1 MSFLTSKF
9 AVGKGK
15 SKDEGL
21 DYTPG
26 SGTAVRVSEPSPLD
40 WPLLY
45 AFVAL
50 ALFGLIM
57 IGSSSMPYATRHYGE
72 PLYFVVRQS
81 IFLGVSVVFAFAA
94 FSIPTRQLERWGPL
108 LLICSLILLSLV
120 LVPGIGKLVN
130 GSRRWLALGPI
141 NVQVSEMVKLFIVI
155 YLAGYLVRR
164 GELVKSTWKGFF
176 NPLVLVLVAD
186 LLLLAEPDFGATVV
200 ITVTA
205 VVMLFIAG
213 VRLQQFAVLIGLLG
227 VLGSLVIVTSPYR
240 LQRLASFLK
249 PFDDPFGAGFQLT
262 QSLIAIGSGSWSGV
276 GIGSSV
282 QKLFYLPEAHTDFV
296 FAIMAEELG
305 FIGVTAVL
313 GLFAFIVW
321 RCFLISKTAYS
332 QGNYFSAYTAL
343 GIAVWIGLQSYINIG
358 VNMGV
363 LPTKGITLPLLS
375 YGGSSAVII
384 VVSFAIILRIDFEN
398 RKMARE
404 QLRPSRKQQV
414 MRAGRVYV

>member
-1 MSFLTSKF
+1 MSFLTAKLAKGRSGSLNPKR
-9 AVGKGK
+9 AVQV
-15 SKDEGL
+15 
-21 DYTPG
+21 T
-26 SGTAVRVSEPSPLD
+26 EPSTLD
-40 WPLLY
+40 WSLLY

-81 IFLGVSVVFAFAA
+81 IFLGVSVIFAFAV

-130 GSRRWLALGPI
+130 GSRRWLALGPV

-164 GELVKSTWKGFF
+164 GELVKSTWRGFF
-176 NPLVLVLVAD
+176 NPMVLVLVAD

-200 ITVTA
+200 ITTTA

-262 QSLIAIGSGSWSGV
+262 QSLIAIGSGSWFGV

-305 FIGVTAVL
+305 FFGVMVVL

-321 RCFLISKTAYS
+321 RCFLISKTAYLL
-332 QGNYFSAYTAL
+332 GNFFSAYTAL

-384 VVSFAIILRIDFEN
+384 VISFAIILRVDFEN
-398 RKMARE
+398 RKTARE

-414 MRAGRVYV
+414 MRAGRVYA

>member
-1 MSFLTSKF
+1 MSFLTAKLAKGRSGSLNPKR
-9 AVGKGK
+9 AVQV
-15 SKDEGL
+15 
-21 DYTPG
+21 T
-26 SGTAVRVSEPSPLD
+26 EPSTLD
-40 WPLLY
+40 WSLLY

-81 IFLGVSVVFAFAA
+81 IFLGVSVIFAFAV

-130 GSRRWLALGPI
+130 GSRRWLALGPV

-164 GELVKSTWKGFF
+164 GELVKSTWRGFF
-176 NPLVLVLVAD
+176 NPMVLVLVAD

-200 ITVTA
+200 ITTTA

-262 QSLIAIGSGSWSGV
+262 QSLIAIGSGSWFGV

-282 QKLFYLPEAHTDFV
+282 
-296 FAIMAEELG
+296 
-305 FIGVTAVL
+305 
-313 GLFAFIVW
+313 
-321 RCFLISKTAYS
+321 
-332 QGNYFSAYTAL
+332 
-343 GIAVWIGLQSYINIG
+343 
-358 VNMGV
+358 
-363 LPTKGITLPLLS
+363 
-375 YGGSSAVII
+375 
-384 VVSFAIILRIDFEN
+384 
-398 RKMARE
+398 
-404 QLRPSRKQQV
+404 
-414 MRAGRVYV
+414 